1 MTLEH
6 IANYISGFS
15 DGEGC
20 FCVSFSYR
28 PQNIKV
34 GWEVKPSFAV
44 GQNYDRAETLVLMQ
58 SYFKCG
64 FMRRDYA
71 DKTLKFEVRSIDDLL
86 NYVIP
91 HFQKYPLYSAK
102 QKDFILFEKICRKI
116 KNKEHLNPFGM
127 KEIIVL
133 AYQMNGSGKRKHS
146 KEYVIAKVI
155 SDEDIVCAPRKRGN
169 EHEVLTR

>member
-1 MTLEH
+1 MTLKET
-6 IANYISGFS
+6 ANYISGFT

-28 PQNIKV
+28 PKNIKV

-44 GQNYDRAETLVLMQ
+44 GQNYDRAETLGLMK

-86 NYVIP
+86 DNIIP
-91 HFQKYPLYSAK
+91 HFKKYPLYSAK
-102 QKDFILFEKICRKI
+102 QKDFVLFEKICRKI
-116 KNKEHLNPFGM
+116 KNYEHLEPNGI
-127 KEIIVL
+127 KEIVEL
-133 AYQMNGSGKRKHS
+133 AYQMNGSGKRKHP
-146 KEYVIAKVI
+146 KEYVIAKI
-155 SDEDIVCAPRKRGN
+155 TSDEDIVCAPLKIGELN
-169 EHEVLTR
+169 TKF